1 MAKVDIILATYNG
14 EKYLEEQINSILSQT
29 YADFQLIISDDCST
43 DDTVKIIKKIK
54 DKRIKLYNQKENL
67 GFNKNFEF
75 LCSKATSEYVMIAD
89 QDDVWMKDKV
99 AKMLKKIEE
108 EEAALVY
115 CDMKVVDANLNSI
128 YSSFHEHTKKSKQC
142 QKYNDFELLKIEN
155 VISGSSVIAK
165 LEVVK
170 KAMPFIC
177 NKAIIYDYWLSLI
190 ASQYGRICYL
200 DETLQLY
207 RQHESNSVG
216 AGNNKK
222 ILEFNQYRNHVID
235 YKYLQYK
242 TLYENKERFEKNS
255 KQINYY
261 FNVIKKIKENKK
273 SISGIRRLYNTEKAS
288 RVISMIVLY
297 NFPHLA
303 EFLFKIK
310 YKGAVKNEKN

>member
-1 MAKVDIILATYNG
+1 MAKVDILLAAYNG
-14 EKYLEEQINSILSQT
+14 EKYLEEQIKSILAQT
-29 YADFQLIISDDCST
+29 YEDFQLIISDDCST
-43 DDTVKIIKKIK
+43 DNTVKIIKKIK
-54 DKRIKLYNQKENL
+54 DKRLKLFNQKKNL

-75 LCSKATSEYVMIAD
+75 LCSKATSEFVMIAD

-99 AKMLKKIEE
+99 AKMLNKIEE
-108 EEAALVY
+108 EESALVY
-115 CDMKVVDANLNSI
+115 CDMKVVDADLNQI

-155 VISGSSVIAK
+155 VISGSSIITKLDVIR
-165 LEVVK
+165 
-170 KAMPFIC
+170 KAMPFVC

-207 RQHESNSVG
+207 RQHENNSVG

-222 ILEFNQYRNHVID
+222 ISEFNQYRNHVID

-255 KQINYY
+255 KQIDYF

-273 SISGIRRLYNTEKAS
+273 SISGIRKLYNTEKTS

-297 NFPHLA
+297 NFPRLA
-303 EFLFKIK
+303 ESLFKIK

>member
-1 MAKVDIILATYNG
+1 MAKVDILLATYNG
-14 EKYLEEQINSILSQT
+14 EKYLEEQINSILIQT
-29 YADFQLIISDDCST
+29 HKDFQLIISDDCST
-43 DDTVKIIKKIK
+43 DNTVKIIKKIK
-54 DKRIKLYNQKENL
+54 DKRIKLFNQKKNL

-75 LCSKATSEYVMIAD
+75 LCSKATSKYVMIAD

-99 AKMLKKIEE
+99 AKMLEKIEDKE
-108 EEAALVY
+108 TSLVY
-115 CDMKVVDANLNSI
+115 CDMKVVDADLNQI
-128 YSSFHEHTKKSKQC
+128 YPSFHEHTKKSKQC
-142 QKYNDFELLKIEN
+142 QNYNDFELLKIEN
-155 VISGSSVIAK
+155 VISGSSIITKLDVIRN
-165 LEVVK
+165 
-170 KAMPFIC
+170 AMPFVC

-200 DETLQLY
+200 DEALQLY
-207 RQHESNSVG
+207 RQHENNSVG

-222 ILEFNQYRNHVID
+222 IPEFNQYRDHVID

-255 KQINYY
+255 KQIDYY
-261 FNVIKKIKENKK
+261 FNVIKRIKENKK
-273 SISGIRRLYNTEKAS
+273 SIGGIRRLYNTEKAN

-303 EFLFKIK
+303 KFLFKIK

>member
-1 MAKVDIILATYNG
+1 MAKVDILLATYNG
-14 EKYLEEQINSILSQT
+14 EKYLEEQINSILIQT
-29 YADFQLIISDDCST
+29 HEDFQLIISDDCST
-43 DDTVKIIKKIK
+43 DNTVKIIKKIK
-54 DKRIKLYNQKENL
+54 DKRIKLFNQKKNL

-75 LCSKATSEYVMIAD
+75 LCSKATSKYVMIAD

-99 AKMLKKIEE
+99 AKMLEKIEDKE
-108 EEAALVY
+108 TSLVY
-115 CDMKVVDANLNSI
+115 CDMKVVDADLNQI
-128 YSSFHEHTKKSKQC
+128 YPSFHEHTKKSKQC
-142 QKYNDFELLKIEN
+142 QNYNDFELLKIEN
-155 VISGSSVIAK
+155 VISGSSIITKLDVIRN
-165 LEVVK
+165 
-170 KAMPFIC
+170 AMPFVC

-200 DETLQLY
+200 DEALQLY
-207 RQHESNSVG
+207 RQHENNSVG

-222 ILEFNQYRNHVID
+222 IPEFNQYRDHVID

-255 KQINYY
+255 KQIDYY
-261 FNVIKKIKENKK
+261 FNVIKRIKENKK
-273 SISGIRRLYNTEKAS
+273 SIGGIRRLYNTEKAN

-303 EFLFKIK
+303 KFLFKIK